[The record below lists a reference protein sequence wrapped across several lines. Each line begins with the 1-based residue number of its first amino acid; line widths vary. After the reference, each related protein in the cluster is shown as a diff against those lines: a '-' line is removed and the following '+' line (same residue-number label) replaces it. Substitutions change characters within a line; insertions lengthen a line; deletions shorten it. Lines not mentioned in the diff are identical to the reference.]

1 MRRME
6 MKPTDV
12 LTKKLK
18 KFAAALA
25 IACAGLLFFPTGSS
39 MAATSYAKDAFRQEL
54 RQMIYDVDTSTHDIS
69 SYKLSAS
76 EVLSTFQGIKTDPV
90 DKWMVAAY
98 YSNLTVSYSYS
109 GFYVKTVSLE
119 NVDDEV
125 LRRYENLKKNVAK
138 IKAGIEPEMKQLDKV
153 IYLHDSIVDLVT
165 YKFVAYQSYG
175 AGGVF
180 GDKLAVC
187 SGYTKALNLLL
198 EDQGF
203 EVNYIS
209 SKPIDHAWTS
219 IKLDGSWYHID
230 STWDD
235 TRSGKSGQAGHNFLL
250 RNDAEFVTNDKNS
263 HVSWVISGT
272 NTNNPSTSTRFSK
285 WYVHN
290 IVGKMAFED
299 GYWYYVDTK
308 TNSIMRNTAEG
319 GQEKVML
326 NGTGLSTITLID
338 ATDAGITYKI
348 SGVTKTMSYDSSEEK
363 KPVDEKP
370 PVVETPVVNPDDV
383 TSATY
388 YIMLEGSTSYISVGT
403 GSIAA
408 PDTSKDK
415 DEVNKLIVSTPDIS
429 KYLGED
435 QVVEWNLITKSGA
448 GKYFVKGNVKTV
460 EPTVTDDDIDNSEE
474 IETTVATYY
483 IMMEGSTS
491 YTNVGLG
498 SIAVPETSKD
508 KDEVENNIVTIP
520 DLSKFLQKNQGVEWT
535 AITKSGAGK
544 FFVKGTVKTIQ

>member
-6 MKPTDV
+6 MKTTNL
-12 LTKKLK
+12 LTQKLK
-18 KFAAALA
+18 RFVATVA

-39 MAATSYAKDAFRQEL
+39 MAATSYAKDAFKQEL
-54 RQMIYDVDTSTHDIS
+54 RQMIYDVDTSTHDVS

-76 EVLSTFQGIKTDPV
+76 EVLSIFKEIKADPV

-109 GFYVKTVSLE
+109 GSSVKAVSLE
-119 NVDDEV
+119 NVDSEV

-138 IKAGIEPEMKQLDKV
+138 IKAGIEPEMKQLDKI

-175 AGGVF
+175 ACGVF

-219 IKLDGSWYHID
+219 VKLDGSWYHMD

-235 TRSGKSGQAGHNFLL
+235 TRSGKSGQAGHNFML

-285 WYVHN
+285 WYVHD

-319 GQEKVML
+319 GQAKVML
-326 NGTGLSTITLID
+326 NGTGLSTITLVD
-338 ATDAGITYKI
+338 ATETGITYKI
-348 SGVTKTMSYDSSEEK
+348 SGVTKTMSYNPSE
-363 KPVDEKP
+363 EKP
-370 PVVETPVVNPDDV
+370 PVVETPVVVNPEDV
-383 TSATY
+383 AVANFYIMYEGATTYTSVGQGTIASAT
-388 YIMLEGSTSYISVGT
+388 
-403 GSIAA
+403 A
-408 PDTSKDK
+408 SKNADYVK
-415 DEVNKLIVSTPDIS
+415 QQIVATPDLS
-429 KYLGED
+429 KYLND
-435 QVVEWNLITKSGA
+435 NQTVDWTIISKSSS
-448 GKYFVKGNVKTV
+448 GKLSVKGNVRTV
-460 EPTVTDDDIDNSEE
+460 EVPEVDDDTESVEE
-474 IETTVATYY
+474 VVTYNAYFNLTKNGVAY
-483 IMMEGSTS
+483 
-491 YTNVGLG
+491 NVGIGKIEDNTASKSSSVIEERIVELPDVLSVVKSNDYIVWNKI
-498 SIAVPETSKD
+498 SISSSGK
-508 KDEVENNIVTIP
+508 
-520 DLSKFLQKNQGVEWT
+520 
-535 AITKSGAGK
+535 IT
-544 FFVKGTVKTIQ
+544 VYGTVYSK